1 MTGDRGRITLW
12 GVEVFVAMAEEGA
25 VSGAARRLGASL
37 SAVSQQLSNLE
48 RALGTPLLDRAARP
62 MSLTPEGALFLRRA
76 QAILNEAALAR
87 AELAARDL
95 AGLTRLRLGLIEDFE
110 AEVTPRLLAEM
121 GGELTA
127 CHFLLET
134 GASHHLLERLEAR
147 ALDVAVAAHSGPAPE
162 WMEVHPLLC
171 EPFVL
176 VVPPGSRGTG
186 AGLPE
191 LPFIHYTARHMM
203 GRTIEGWLARQ
214 GLALPHRFELDSYH
228 AILAMVAAGAG
239 WTIITPLGLHAAQ
252 RFCNAVEVRPLP
264 GAPVSRTIALH
275 ARLGALGAMP
285 VRMAERLRGL
295 LAGIVVAP
303 AVERLPFLAGGLS
316 TLGAQAPQV
325 P

>member
-1 MTGDRGRITLW
+1 MTGGQGRITLW
-12 GVEVFVAMAEEGA
+12 GVEVFVAMAEEGS

-48 RALGTPLLDRAARP
+48 RALDAPLFDRAARP
-62 MSLTPEGALFLRRA
+62 MALTPEGALFLRRA

-95 AGLTRLRLGLIEDFE
+95 AGLTRLRLGLIEDFD

-134 GASHHLLERLEAR
+134 GASHHLLEQLEAR
-147 ALDVAVAAHSGPAPE
+147 ALDVAVAAQNGPAPA
-162 WMEVHPLLC
+162 WMEMHPLLS

-176 VVPPGSRGTG
+176 AVPPGSGSNA
-186 AGLPE
+186 AGLPD
-191 LPFIHYTARHMM
+191 LPFINYTARHMM
-203 GRTIEGWLARQ
+203 GRTIEGWLVRQ

-252 RFCNAVEVRPLP
+252 RFRDVVEVRPLP
-264 GAPVSRTIALH
+264 GAPVSRSIALH
-275 ARLGALGAMP
+275 ARTCVLGAMP
-285 VRMAERLRGL
+285 ADMAMRLRGL
-295 LAGIVVAP
+295 LAALVVAP
-303 AVERLPFLAGGLS
+303 AVARLPFLAGELAV
-316 TLGAQAPQV
+316 LGAAASQV

>member
-1 MTGDRGRITLW
+1 MTGGQGRITLW
-12 GVEVFVAMAEEGA
+12 GVEVFVAMAEEGS

-48 RALGTPLLDRAARP
+48 RALGAPLLDRAARP
-62 MSLTPEGALFLRRA
+62 MALTPEGALFLRRA

-95 AGLTRLRLGLIEDFE
+95 AGLTRLRLGLIEDLE
-110 AEVTPRLLAEM
+110 SEVTPRLLTAM
-121 GGELTA
+121 GSELTS

-147 ALDVAVAAHSGPAPE
+147 ALEVAVAAQNGPAPD
-162 WMEVHPLLC
+162 WMEVHPLLA
-171 EPFVL
+171 EPFVMA
-176 VVPPGSRGTG
+176 VPPGGAGQG
-186 AGLPE
+186 AGLPD

-203 GRTIEGWLARQ
+203 GRMIEGWLARQ
-214 GLALPHRFELDSYH
+214 GLTLPYRFELDSYH
-228 AILAMVAAGAG
+228 AILAMVAAGSG

-252 RFCNAVEVRPLP
+252 RFRGAVEVRPLP

-275 ARLGALGAMP
+275 ARAGILGSMPAAM
-285 VRMAERLRGL
+285 AGQLRGL
-295 LAGIVVAP
+295 LATLVVDPSVA
-303 AVERLPFLAGGLS
+303 RLPFLAETLS
-316 TLGAQAPQV
+316 VQV